1 MRGRKPTPTYLKLL
15 KGNPGKR
22 AIRATVE
29 PPRPAA
35 PPPPPDFL
43 SGYAKEE
50 SVRVSP
56 ELFALGLLTDL
67 DTATFGAYCW
77 ACGVWHDATQALD
90 RMAELDPKMKGLL
103 VKGDGGPVQN
113 PLIRIARNA
122 ADSMLRAAGEFG
134 MTPVA
139 RARISS
145 GVSPPSGPSKFDGL
159 LAVIDRR
166 RPAGPA
172 R

>member
-22 AIRATVE
+22 AIRPTVE

-50 SVRVSP
+50 WVRVSP
-56 ELFALGLLTDL
+56 GLFALGLLTDL
-67 DTATFGAYCW
+67 DTATLGAYCW
-77 ACGVWHDATQALD
+77 ACGVWHDARQALD

-103 VKGDGGPVQN
+103 VKGDSGPVQN

-122 ADSMLRAAGEFG
+122 ADSMLRAAAEFG

-145 GVSPPSGPSKFDGL
+145 GVSPPTGPSKFDGL
-159 LAVIDRR
+159 L
-166 RPAGPA
+166 GGY
-172 R
+172 

>member
-22 AIRATVE
+22 AIRPTVE

-50 SVRVSP
+50 WVRVSP
-56 ELFALGLLTDL
+56 GLFALGLLTDL
-67 DTATFGAYCW
+67 DTATLGAYCW
-77 ACGVWHDATQALD
+77 ACGVWHDARQALD

-113 PLIRIARNA
+113 PRLLTGG
-122 ADSMLRAAGEFG
+122 D
-134 MTPVA
+134 
-139 RARISS
+139 RARTAREHPVTAISS
-145 GVSPPSGPSKFDGL
+145 LARSAMRPSAPS
-159 LAVIDRR
+159 
-166 RPAGPA
+166 
-172 R
+172 